1 VYHTSQWVTETLET
15 TADGKAC
22 GDGIKTRT
30 VSCLHIA
37 TGDFVAETNCCPT
50 EDNPKPSATE
60 GYTAEHA
67 CETFAF
73 EVTGSWQT
81 CNAVC
86 GGNGTQSRDVLCM
99 SSAGYEV
106 TASAYCNM
114 DDFAALATQTCTTDC
129 GETTAAAGRRL
140 QSNTASWKA
149 GLFGAC
155 SSTCGGGTWTR
166 EVTCTQFNAAST
178 QYVTV
183 DDANCDAAA
192 KPATSEACNIF
203 ACPTY
208 AWSYGEW
215 STCPV
220 CGSGIQERSERC
232 FKEVD
237 GGDDTPVVKSLCNS
251 GARLATSQACTGLAE
266 CITEQA
272 NATSSAIHIAMSPV
286 EALSLT
292 VAIKATIASRVGVDA
307 DNVLISGIS
316 AGTTA
321 SSGRRRLDESTTTIA
336 FDILESDADTVATG
350 LGGTF
355 GAAVADALESQ
366 GWPLTEEDL
375 GLTTDTPTDGL
386 IGVLAAKPPPAPED
400 NTPASDDDDD
410 EDSAPLAAATFTSM
424 AIAVMSYVLFV

>member
-1 VYHTSQWVTETLET
+1 
-15 TADGKAC
+15 
-22 GDGIKTRT
+22 
-30 VSCLHIA
+30 
-37 TGDFVAETNCCPT
+37 
-50 EDNPKPSATE
+50 
-60 GYTAEHA
+60 
-67 CETFAF
+67 
-73 EVTGSWQT
+73 
-81 CNAVC
+81 
-86 GGNGTQSRDVLCM
+86 
-99 SSAGYEV
+99 
-106 TASAYCNM
+106 
-114 DDFAALATQTCTTDC
+114 
-129 GETTAAAGRRL
+129 
-140 QSNTASWKA
+140 
-149 GLFGAC
+149 
-155 SSTCGGGTWTR
+155 
-166 EVTCTQFNAAST
+166 
-178 QYVTV
+178 
-183 DDANCDAAA
+183 
-192 KPATSEACNIF
+192 
-203 ACPTY
+203 
-208 AWSYGEW
+208 
-215 STCPV
+215 
-220 CGSGIQERSERC
+220 
-232 FKEVD
+232 
-237 GGDDTPVVKSLCNS
+237 
-251 GARLATSQACTGLAE
+251 
-266 CITEQA
+266 
-272 NATSSAIHIAMSPV
+272 MSPV